1 MADLTHC
8 SIDYVHNVSK
18 TLLWQIDKR
27 FSGLASTLADL
38 SFCDLIL
45 AAAN

>member
-1 MADLTHC
+1 MADLTRC

-18 TLLWQIDKR
+18 TLLWQIGKR
-27 FSGLASTLADL
+27 FGGLASALAYL
-38 SFCDLIL
+38 SFCDLVL